1 MNRHSYLQIRT
12 VHVLS
17 VIVMFAI
24 SAGILLVAQSGGCI
38 GASLAGTDGSY
49 DTPDAVLFG
58 HAPVQAVTTWE
69 GMTNLSV
76 VCQIADTFADTFFT
90 GVLDVA
96 YAVHAVLSLTAVDNI
111 TDDSSLGLDG
121 AYGITTFKLGSHT
134 YAAVT
139 SNGDDDGVQV
149 LDITNPSN
157 ITAAGSQIDPGSSG
171 FGGARGITAFVSDT
185 STYVAFTAHG
195 GDSVHILSPDGV
207 TDPFHIIGI
216 PDEGTR
222 VLDGASDIAT
232 FASGSF
238 LYAAVAAFDDDGVQ
252 ILNITQPE
260 RSTLAGNITDDGTN
274 DDDLELNGAYGI
286 VAFESKDHTYAAVT
300 AYEDDG
306 VQILDIT
313 NPFNIIPASRIT
325 DTNILYLNGT
335 QGIATFKSGNHTY
348 IAVAA
353 FYDDGVQILNITDPS
368 NITPAGSIADD
379 GTNADDLELNGA
391 RDITTFVS
399 GNHTYAA
406 VVAYEDDGVQLLDI
420 TNPSNIIAA
429 GSIDTNTLELDG
441 ASGITTFESGGHIY
455 AAVAANEDN
464 GVQILRIDILEPDTT
479 SSTDAFVT
487 TWRTTSD
494 DQEITINFVGSGMDI
509 SWGDGTTVTGVSV
522 PQTHTYTDAGDYTVS
537 VTGGLTGLTLD
548 RPPNS
553 IGLLGPVPEL
563 ASIDQWGGISWTNMN
578 NAFAGASNMV
588 YMATDTP
595 DLRLVTDMSGMF
607 ASATAFDGDL
617 SSWDVSSVTH
627 MTGMFLDATTFDG
640 DLSSWD
646 VSSVTHMSDMFNFAS
661 SFDQPINDWDVSSVS
676 RMNNMFYAATSFNQP
691 LNDWDVS
698 SVTDMYRIFAAAS
711 SFNQLLNAWDV
722 SSVTD
727 MSDMFYYATTFD
739 GDISAWDVSSV
750 TDMNDMFYYATSF
763 NRSLNDWDVSSVTDT
778 DSMFYYATDFDG
790 DISAW
795 DVSSVTDMNDMFL
808 NASSFNQALNAW
820 DVSSV
825 TDMKDMFLNAT
836 AFDQDLSGWYV
847 VQDTPVLTAN
857 AMFSIRAQNSYLDGL
872 VSTYSVDDTRFV
884 MDDKTLSLNSTNLP
898 PAGIYPLDITAPAVL
913 GEPDAGDEG
922 HTRTLIVTVKGEH
935 LPFITTWRTTLPS
948 QEITIN
954 FVGSGM
960 NISWGDGMTET
971 NVSGTQ
977 SHTYAT
983 AGDYRVSVT
992 GALTGLTLDRP
1003 DVFGN
1008 LVGLVPELA
1017 SIDQWGGISW
1027 TNMSNAFAGASNMTY
1042 TATDTPDLRLVTDMH
1057 RMFET
1062 ATAFD
1067 GDLSS
1072 WDVSSVTDMAYMF
1085 SSATS
1090 FNQPLNAWDV
1100 SSVTDMTYMFGS
1112 ATSFNRP
1119 LNDWDVSS
1127 VTDMFGMFFA
1137 ASSFDRPLNDWDVSS
1152 VRGMRGMFF
1161 NAISFD
1167 QPLHAW
1173 DVSSVSIMHSMFSA
1187 AILFDRPLNAWD
1199 VSSVTDM
1206 YGMFHDTYSFNQPL
1220 HAWDVSKVADM
1231 STMFKS
1237 ARDFNHPLNDWDV
1250 SSVTHMAEM
1259 FEGASSFNKD
1269 LSSWY
1274 ITPESAVLITDHSR
1288 TLTVMPLSPY
1298 IGEQSPVY
1306 TVNDARFVMNGRTL
1320 SLNSA
1325 NTPTAD
1331 IYDLDITATAVL
1343 DEPNTSTHTRTVAIT
1358 VRDPSTVPFITTWR
1372 TDSADQTITV
1382 PVGGSTARYSID
1394 WGDNS
1399 LVETD
1404 ITGDSTHTYR
1414 EAGIHTVSIS
1424 GNFERIHLDG
1434 QQPNAG
1440 RLVSIEQ
1447 WGDMYWTSMSGAF
1460 DGAYNMVYD
1469 ATAAPDLGLVSDTS
1483 RMFAG
1488 AAAFDGNISGWNVS
1502 AVRDMSGMFDG
1513 ATSFDQSLNDW
1524 DVLTVRDMSGMFD
1537 GAAAFDGDISGWGV
1551 SAVRDMSGMF
1561 DGATSFDQ
1569 HLKDWDVLAV
1579 RDMSGMFDG
1588 ATSFDQPLNSWNV
1601 SSVRDMSSIFDGATL
1616 FDRPLDDWDVSSTT
1630 DMTRMF
1636 AGATSFNRPLDDWD
1650 ISAAT
1655 GMSGMFAGATAFDQD
1670 LSGWYVTL
1678 DGPAVIAL
1686 DHPRTPKVLP
1696 LSPYLDGHLNTYS
1709 VNDPQFVVAGRTLL
1723 LADPDSPPTAGDYL
1737 LTITTAAILGEPNT
1751 GSHTGTFEITVK
1763 DPTVRPFITTWNT
1776 DSDNQTITIPG
1787 TGRACNIDWGDGTV
1801 HLDTYCRR
1809 THTYAEAG
1817 THTVLISGGLERFHL
1832 DGQQPNAGRLASIE
1846 QWGDI
1851 YWTSMRS
1858 AFEGA
1863 SNMVYNATD
1872 APDLSRVSDTSSM
1885 FEDATSFDGD
1895 LASWDVSAVTN
1906 MNSMFEGT
1914 TSFDQPLN
1922 DWDVSS
1928 VTDMRGMFRGT
1939 TSFDRPLNDWNVSSV
1954 INMEDMFSGATKF
1967 NQLLNDWNVSSV
1979 TDMSFM
1985 LSGAT
1990 DFNQPLN
1997 DWDVSSVTDMFGMFA
2012 AASSFNQLLNDWDVS
2027 SVTDMNSMF
2036 GSATDFNQPLNT
2048 WNVSSVTGMSGM
2060 FYYASSFDQS
2070 LNTWN
2075 VSSVID
2081 MYSMFGS
2088 ATDFNQPLNDWDVSS
2103 VDDMSRMFES
2113 ATSFD
2118 QPLNAWDV
2126 SSVTDMPYMFYGATS
2141 FDQPLNDWDVSSVS
2155 EMGSMFYGATDFNR
2169 PLNAW
2174 DVSYATYMN
2183 DMFRNATSFNQP
2195 LASWDVS
2202 SVTGMSYMFKDA
2214 TSFDHPL
2221 ASWDVSSVTGMY
2233 EMFKDATAF
2242 DQDLAYWYVVPD
2254 PVRILTANATF
2265 SIRAQ
2270 NGYLD
2275 DRSVY
2280 SVSDT
2285 RFVINDKT
2293 LSLNSTHPPPAG
2305 THSLTISAT
2314 AVLDEPASHTRTIA
2328 VTVKG
2333 EHRPFITTWRTATAS
2348 QNITINFVGSG
2359 LNISWGDGMTETNVK
2374 GSQTHTYATAGNYTV
2389 SVTGA
2394 LTGLTLDTPLDLL
2407 GNPGPVP
2414 EIVSID
2420 QWGDISWTTMRDA
2433 FEGASNMTYRA
2444 TDVPDMSRV
2453 LDMSNMFKGATSFD
2467 GDISSWGVSSVTDTS
2482 YMFSGATSFNG
2493 DLSSWDVSSVTDMEG
2508 MFSGVTSFNQPL
2520 SSWDVSRVTNMR
2532 YMFFSATSFDR
2543 PLVSWDVSR
2552 VTDMANM
2559 FFNTD
2564 SFNQPL
2570 ASWDVSRVTD
2580 MANMFGTTDSF
2591 NQPLASWD
2599 VSRVTDMN
2607 SMFSRTDSFNGD
2619 ISSWDVSRVT
2629 DMNAMFSRTDS
2640 FNGDISSWDVSRV
2653 TDMDR
2658 MFRDAASFN
2667 GDISSW
2673 DVSSVTRMEIMFKDA
2688 ASFNG
2693 DISSWDVSNV
2703 NRMERMFDGATS
2715 FDQNLGEWYATLDGT
2730 VLISDGSRNLAVSP
2744 LSPYLDGL
2752 SPAYSLNDTRF
2763 AINGRTLSLDPG
2775 TSPPAGDYPLA
2786 ISATALLGEPGSHS
2800 RTFTVTVSDSPVRDL
2815 PVRPFVTTWNTDSA
2829 NQAIT
2834 IPVGGSTAP
2843 YHVDWGDNTAST
2855 GVTGDSTHTYAEAGN
2870 HTVSIS
2876 GGFERIHLN
2885 DRQPN
2890 ADRLVSIDQWGDVSW
2905 TSMREAFAGASN
2917 MVYNATDAPDLGRVS
2932 DMSDMF
2938 GDAASFDGDISS
2950 WDVSAVTDMSNMF
2963 AGASSF
2969 NQPLSSWD
2977 LSSVTYMGSMFNIA
2991 SSFNQDIS
2999 SWDVSRVIDMNL
3011 MFASTPSF
3019 NGNISS
3025 WDVSSVRDMRYMFY
3039 DATVF
3044 NANISSWDVS
3054 RVTDMEGMFY
3064 IASSFDGDISSW
3076 DVSAVTNMNRMF
3088 HSASSFNGDI
3098 SSWDVSAATDMNS
3111 MFTGASS
3118 FAQNLGKW
3126 YAVLEGPDIIHG
3138 SPRMPSVSPL
3148 SPYLDGRLTVY
3159 LLNDTRFIMDG
3170 RTLLA
3175 NPDELPPA
3183 GDYYLAISTASLLAE
3198 PNADSHSR
3206 TFTVTVMNFPVTPFI
3221 TTWNTGSAN
3230 QTITIPGT
3238 GQGHTCNIDW
3248 GDGTVHVDTSC
3259 RQTHTYAEAGTHTVS
3274 ISGGLE
3280 RFHLDDQ
3287 RPNADRLASIE
3298 QWGDIRWTSMREAFE
3313 GASNMVYNATDAP
3326 NLSRVSDM
3334 SSMFEVALSFNGNLS
3349 SWDVSSVTDMSSMF
3363 SYAYDFNGDLSS
3375 WDVSAVTD
3383 MSIMFNYAYKFNGDL
3398 SSWDVSAVT
3407 DMSHMF
3413 EAADSFNGDLSSWD
3427 VSAVTDMSGMFTDAI
3442 SFNGN
3447 LSGWNVSKVTNM
3459 GSMFLSA
3466 ELFNQSLNNWNV
3478 SAVTSMNRMFHSA
3491 SSFNQTISS
3500 WDVSAVTDMHR
3511 MFYRAS
3517 DFNQPLNGWDV
3528 SKVTDMSGMFYQA
3541 SDFNQPL
3548 NAWNV
3553 SKVTSMASMFFAATS
3568 FSQNLGNWYVTLD
3581 STEIDLDGDGRV
3593 VGAIS
3598 AQNGV
3603 LDRQSPTYDIGEG
3616 ADSDL
3621 FMVNSTDKTLELA
3634 PNASPLSGVYKA
3646 NITSTGPFGTDNHRV
3661 LDITV
3666 RGSTNSPPVVLA
3678 GDDQVIGEGNTVTL
3692 SGSATD
3698 TDGDDITYTWS
3709 QTAPTPPSITFVNA
3723 SASSTTFTAP
3733 SVTGDTPFTLTLT
3746 ADDGTQSAEG
3756 TLVITVKETGTA
3768 FITTWNTISADQN
3781 ITINFVGSGMNITW
3795 GDGAAETGVNGSQT
3809 HTYAKTGNHPVSVT
3823 GGLTGLTL
3831 HQTEDVDGTPY
3842 ALELASIDQ
3851 WGDIS
3856 WTTMSN
3862 AFAGASNMVYRAT
3875 VAPDLSGVASMSGM
3889 FSQAS
3894 SFNGDLSGWNV
3905 SSVTDMSN
3913 MFFIASSFNGTLS
3926 DWNVSS
3932 VNDMNGMFWQAS
3944 SFDRP
3949 LNDWN
3954 VSSVSNMNNMFLD
3967 ARAFNKPLN
3976 DWNVSSVTE
3985 MDRMFADA
3993 ASFDQPLNDW
4003 NVSSV
4008 TVMSNMFNTASS
4020 FNGTL
4025 SDWNVSSVTDMSGMF
4040 SRATAFNGIISD
4052 WDVSSVTDMTSM
4064 FNRASSFDRPLNT
4077 WNVSS
4082 VTNMN
4087 NMSNMFNGATA
4098 FDQNLGMWYVV
4109 PDSVSIASSDVP
4121 GVVGTISAQNTALNE
4136 HNPVYGIGM
4145 GMGGDSDRFGITDGN
4160 KLNMTSVATQSTYT
4174 VNVTASGP
4182 SVFENGSNWHI
4193 LKVNVTGLNNLPDAE
4208 AGPDLSVDE
4217 GGSIALQGSG
4227 SDDDDGDQLTY
4238 SWSEHNLLT
4247 FDNRTSATP
4256 TVTAS
4261 SVTTNMNI
4269 TLTLTVSDGIDSDAD
4284 TMVLTVRN
4292 VTSDN
4297 LRPTINVGP
4306 DQTVKEGA
4314 QVSVPWTATNPD
4326 GDPLT
4331 YSWSQDPLLPAIS
4344 LNSPGLSPTTFTAPA
4359 VDDDTDFTF
4368 TLTVT
4373 AGPHTV
4379 EDSLTV
4385 TVRNNHPP
4393 VAEAG
4398 PNLQVDEGGSVVLQ
4412 GSGSDVDAGDELT
4425 YLWSEHDLLTF
4436 ENRTFA
4442 TPKVTASSV
4451 TANVNITLTL
4461 TVDDGTAS
4469 ETDTMVLTVQNLNDT
4484 RIVNAEAGPDLSVDE
4499 GGSVVLQGSGSDDDA
4514 GDELTYLWSEHDLL
4528 TFENR
4533 TFAAPTVTA
4542 SSVTNNTRITL
4553 TLIVSDGTTSDE
4565 DMMVL
4570 TIRDVTSEN
4579 FPPSVR
4585 VGPNQTVREGA
4596 QVSMPWTATDPDGD
4610 AMAYSWSQI
4619 PLLPAISLDSPD
4631 LSPTTFTAPAVD
4643 ANTDFTF
4650 TLTVITGTHTVED
4663 SLTVTVRNDH
4673 LPSVDAGP
4681 DKTVDEGTTVTL
4693 TGSASDPDKDPLTYV
4708 WERISGSQVT
4718 LTDGNTLRPQFAAPR
4733 VTSDEQIVFRLN
4745 VTDDAGKSAE
4755 DTVTVTVRDVPI
4767 AVSSATYNP
4776 GNGQLTI
4783 TFNQD
4788 IGSSDPDYSAM
4799 HIRSTGSDSGG
4810 IALSDIADRS
4820 HSGRTVTATLDS
4832 GQQDTYDNLESA
4844 QLDIAGG
4851 AVTDA
4856 DGVPIIQMLDIPISD
4871 VSRKKSSSSK
4881 APIVHINA
4889 LVQARIVDIPPHI
4902 AEQVALHD
4910 ASDPL
4915 EPVMPDDTFDLP
4927 LVIDGRGYLLDDL
4940 INTLVLQTVTTGDGP
4955 AIITFTVYTQKDLA
4969 HFALYLNLKDENTDY
4984 ADSDTRITYKDDGT
4998 TVVTDPHGYIG
5009 DNSTITVTQEDDQVP
5024 EKKTVRITVE
5034 FEEPIGPTNM
5044 VAYMWN
5050 TDRKATFVRII
5061 DAFEVAASAVLQEPV
5076 MQKADPEPV
5085 LPDSEMPADPEPVV
5099 PYSEL
5104 PADPEPVPRDTPWP
5118 DDYDDDAQ
5126 VLTLIR
5132 MWSGFEPESITD
5144 AQLIDLL
5151 GLEDYRGADIP
5162 DWMMTEL
5169 GVLVVRDAVTV
5180 NEFMLAL
5187 QYVLEHA

>member
-1 MNRHSYLQIRT
+1 M
-12 VHVLS
+12 LS
-17 VIVMFAI
+17 VIVVFAI
-24 SAGILLVAQSGGCI
+24 SAGILLAAQSGCI
-38 GASLAGTDGSY
+38 GATLAGTDGIY
-49 DTPDAVLFG
+49 NTFDTDLSE
-58 HAPVQAVTTWE
+58 HAPVQEVMAGE
-69 GMTNLSV
+69 RMTNLSAA
-76 VCQIADTFADTFFT
+76 CQIADTFTDMFFT
-90 GVLDVA
+90 GVLDAA

-111 TDDSSLGLDG
+111 ADDGTITDDLELNRPR
-121 AYGITTFKLGSHT
+121 GITTFVSGGHT
-134 YAAVT
+134 YAAVAAYV
-139 SNGDDDGVQV
+139 DDGVQI
-149 LDITNPSN
+149 LNITNPSN
-157 ITAAGSQIDPGSSG
+157 ITAAG
-171 FGGARGITAFVSDT
+171 R
-185 STYVAFTAHG
+185 
-195 GDSVHILSPDGV
+195 
-207 TDPFHIIGI
+207 
-216 PDEGTR
+216 
-222 VLDGASDIAT
+222 
-232 FASGSF
+232 
-238 LYAAVAAFDDDGVQ
+238 
-252 ILNITQPE
+252 
-260 RSTLAGNITDDGTN
+260 ITDDGTN
-274 DDDLELNGAYGI
+274 TDNLELNGAIG
-286 VAFESKDHTYAAVT
+286 
-300 AYEDDG
+300 
-306 VQILDIT
+306 
-313 NPFNIIPASRIT
+313 
-325 DTNILYLNGT
+325 
-335 QGIATFKSGNHTY
+335 
-348 IAVAA
+348 
-353 FYDDGVQILNITDPS
+353 
-368 NITPAGSIADD
+368 
-379 GTNADDLELNGA
+379 
-391 RDITTFVS
+391 ITTFVS

-406 VVAYEDDGVQLLDI
+406 VAAYFDDGVQILNI
-420 TNPSNIIAA
+420 TYPSNITAA
-429 GSIDTNTLELDG
+429 GSITNTDSLELDG
-441 ASGITTFESGGHIY
+441 ATDITTFKSGGHIYAAVASFDDSGVQILNITDPSRITPAGNITNTSSLELSGAIGIATFESGGHTYAAVASFDDSGVQILNVTDPQNITPAGSITDTTSLELNGAFDITTFKSGNHTYAAVAAQHDSGVQILNITDPSRITPAGHITDTTSLELNSAYGITTFKSGGHIY
-455 AAVAANEDN
+455 AAVAADIDD
-464 GVQILRIDILEPDTT
+464 GVQILDVTDPSRITPAGRIMDDNTDNLKLNGARDITTFKSDGHTYAAVTSYYDHGVQIIRINIPESDTIPA
-479 SSTDAFVT
+479 DAFVT

-494 DQEITINFVGSGMDI
+494 DQEITINFVGDDI
-509 SWGDGTTVTGVSV
+509 NIDWGDGATDTGVDE
-522 PQTHTYTDAGDYTVS
+522 PQTHTYEDAGNYTVS

-548 RPPNS
+548 RPDDFADR
-553 IGLLGPVPEL
+553 LVPEL
-563 ASIDQWGGISWTNMN
+563 ASIDQWGGISWTNMSD
-578 NAFAGASNMV
+578 AFAGASNMT
-588 YMATDTP
+588 YSATDTP
-595 DLRLVTDMSGMF
+595 DLRLVTDMSFMF
-607 ASATAFDGDL
+607 NDATAFDGDL
-617 SSWDVSSVTH
+617 SSWDVSSVTD
-627 MTGMFLDATTFDG
+627 MRSMFRDATAFNG
-640 DLSSWD
+640 NLSSWD
-646 VSSVTHMSDMFNFAS
+646 VSSVTDMYSMFRSVTA
-661 SFDQPINDWDVSSVS
+661 FDQPINDWDVSKVTDMGAMFAGATAFDQPINDWDVS
-676 RMNNMFYAATSFNQP
+676 KVIDMNVMFAGATAFNRP
-691 LNDWDVS
+691 LNAWDVS
-698 SVTDMYRIFAAAS
+698 SVTFMNGMFLSAS
-711 SFNQLLNAWDV
+711 AFKQPLNAWDV

-727 MSDMFYYATTFD
+727 MNGMFTLASAFD
-739 GDISAWDVSSV
+739 QPLNAWDVSSV
-750 TDMNDMFYYATSF
+750 TRMFFMFQGATAF
-763 NRSLNDWDVSSVTDT
+763 DQPLNAWDVSKVTEMGG
-778 DSMFYYATDFDG
+778 MFIGASAFDQPLN
-790 DISAW
+790 AW
-795 DVSSVTDMNDMFL
+795 DVSSVTSMSFMFN
-808 NASSFNQALNAW
+808 NATSFNQPLGTWDVSSVTSMVDMFSGATAFDQPLNAW

-825 TDMKDMFLNAT
+825 TDMEEMFLGAI
-836 AFDQDLSGWYV
+836 AFDQDLSDWYV

-857 AMFSIRAQNSYLDGL
+857 AMFPIRAQNSYLDGL

-913 GEPDAGDEG
+913 GEPNAGEEG

-935 LPFITTWRTTLPS
+935 RPFITTWRTTLPN

-960 NISWGDGMTET
+960 DISWGDGMTET

-983 AGDYRVSVT
+983 AGDYTVSVT
-992 GALTGLTLDRP
+992 GGLTGLTLDRP
-1003 DVFGN
+1003 EDFFGSP
-1008 LVGLVPELA
+1008 GPVPELA
-1017 SIDQWGGISW
+1017 SIDQWGDISW
-1027 TNMSNAFAGASNMTY
+1027 TTMREAFGGASNMTY
-1042 TATDTPDLRLVTDMH
+1042 RATDVPNLSRVLDMSY
-1057 RMFET
+1057 MFNN
-1062 ATAFD
+1062 AAAFD

-1072 WDVSSVTDMAYMF
+1072 WDVSSVTDMKGMF
-1085 SSATS
+1085 HGATSFNGDLSSWDVSSVTNMVAIFLEAHSFNGDLSAWDVSKVTDMRGMFGGATSFNGDLSSWDVSAVTNMAVMFERATS
-1090 FNQPLNAWDV
+1090 FNQDISAWDVSAVTNMGSMFHFATSFNQNLSSWDVSSVISMFAMFQSATSFDGDISAWDVSSVISMAVMFTHASSFDHPLNNWDV
-1100 SSVTDMTYMFGS
+1100 SSVTDMEDMFDD
-1112 ATSFNRP
+1112 ATSF
-1119 LNDWDVSS
+1119 
-1127 VTDMFGMFFA
+1127 
-1137 ASSFDRPLNDWDVSS
+1137 
-1152 VRGMRGMFF
+1152 
-1161 NAISFD
+1161 D
-1167 QPLHAW
+1167 Q
-1173 DVSSVSIMHSMFSA
+1173 
-1187 AILFDRPLNAWD
+1187 
-1199 VSSVTDM
+1199 
-1206 YGMFHDTYSFNQPL
+1206 
-1220 HAWDVSKVADM
+1220 
-1231 STMFKS
+1231 
-1237 ARDFNHPLNDWDV
+1237 
-1250 SSVTHMAEM
+1250 
-1259 FEGASSFNKD
+1259 D

-1274 ITPESAVLITDHSR
+1274 ITPESAVLITDRSR
-1288 TLTVMPLSPY
+1288 TLTVIPLSPY

-1325 NTPTAD
+1325 NMPTTD

-1343 DEPNTSTHTRTVAIT
+1343 DEPNTHTRTITIT
-1358 VRDPSTVPFITTWR
+1358 VSDPPVRPFVTTWN
-1372 TDSADQTITV
+1372 TDSANQAITI
-1382 PVGGSTARYSID
+1382 PVGGSTASYHVD
-1394 WGDNS
+1394 WGDNTAS
-1399 LVETD
+1399 TSV
-1404 ITGDSTHTYR
+1404 TGDSTHTYA
-1414 EAGIHTVSIS
+1414 EAGIYTVSIS
-1424 GNFERIHLDG
+1424 GGLERIYLDG

-1440 RLVSIEQ
+1440 RLASIEQ

-1460 DGAYNMVYD
+1460 DGAYNMVYN
-1469 ATAAPDLGLVSDTS
+1469 ATDAPDLGLVSDMS

-1488 AAAFDGNISGWNVS
+1488 AAAFDGEISEWDVS
-1502 AVRDMSGMFDG
+1502 AVMDMSRMFY
-1513 ATSFDQSLNDW
+1513 S
-1524 DVLTVRDMSGMFD
+1524 
-1537 GAAAFDGDISGWGV
+1537 AAAFDGDISGWDV
-1551 SAVRDMSGMF
+1551 SAVRDMNHMFARATSFDQPLNDWDVLAVRDMSGMF

-1601 SSVRDMSSIFDGATL
+1601 SSVRDMSSIFDGATS
-1616 FDRPLDDWDVSSTT
+1616 FDQPLDDWDVSSTT

-1636 AGATSFNRPLDDWD
+1636 AGATSFDQPLDDWD

-1696 LSPYLDGHLNTYS
+1696 LSPYLDGHLHTYS

-1723 LADPDSPPTAGDYL
+1723 LADPDSPPTAGDYQ

-1832 DGQQPNAGRLASIE
+1832 DGQRPNAGRLASIE

-1954 INMEDMFSGATKF
+1954 TDMSRMFWNASSF
-1967 NQLLNDWNVSSV
+1967 NQTLNDWNVSSV
-1979 TDMSFM
+1979 TDMSRMFWSTTSFDRPLNDWDVSSVTDM
-1985 LSGAT
+1985 NNMFTAASSFNQTLNDWDVSSVTGTIYMFTAAT
-1990 DFNQPLN
+1990 SFDRPLNDWDVSSVTDMHDMFGSASSFNQPLN
-1997 DWDVSSVTDMFGMFA
+1997 DWDVSSVTYMNNMFYN
-2012 AASSFNQLLNDWDVS
+2012 AASFNGDLSSWDVS
-2027 SVTDMNSMF
+2027 SVADMNYMF
-2036 GSATDFNQPLNT
+2036 SD
-2048 WNVSSVTGMSGM
+2048 
-2060 FYYASSFDQS
+2060 ASS
-2070 LNTWN
+2070 
-2075 VSSVID
+2075 
-2081 MYSMFGS
+2081 
-2088 ATDFNQPLNDWDVSS
+2088 FNQPLNDWDVSS
-2103 VDDMSRMFES
+2103 VGDMDGMFYNAS
-2113 ATSFD
+2113 SFN
-2118 QPLNAWDV
+2118 QPLSSWDV
-2126 SSVTDMPYMFYGATS
+2126 SSVTYMSHMFEDASS
-2141 FDQPLNDWDVSSVS
+2141 FNQPLSSWDVSSVGD
-2155 EMGSMFYGATDFNR
+2155 MNNMFTA
-2169 PLNAW
+2169 A
-2174 DVSYATYMN
+2174 S
-2183 DMFRNATSFNQP
+2183 SFNQP

-2202 SVTGMSYMFKDA
+2202 SVTYMVGMFEDA
-2214 TSFDHPL
+2214 SSFNRPL
-2221 ASWDVSSVTGMY
+2221 SSWDVSSVTDMS
-2233 EMFKDATAF
+2233 EMFKDATSF

-2254 PVRILTANATF
+2254 PVRIMTADTTL

-2314 AVLDEPASHTRTIA
+2314 AVLGEPASHTRTIT

-2333 EHRPFITTWRTATAS
+2333 DHRPFITTWRTATAG

-2359 LNISWGDGMTETNVK
+2359 LNIYWGDGMTDTNVK
-2374 GSQTHTYATAGNYTV
+2374 GPQTHAYATANNYTV

-2420 QWGDISWTTMRDA
+2420 QWGDISWTSMRDA

-2444 TDVPDMSRV
+2444 TDVPDLSRV

-2508 MFSGVTSFNQPL
+2508 MFNGVTSFNQPL

-2543 PLVSWDVSR
+2543 PLASWDVSR

-2607 SMFSRTDSFNGD
+2607 SMFSRTASFNGD

-2688 ASFNG
+2688 DSFNG

-2763 AINGRTLSLDPG
+2763 AIDGRTLSLDPG

-2800 RTFTVTVSDSPVRDL
+2800 RTFTVTVSDSPVMDL
-2815 PVRPFVTTWNTDSA
+2815 HGRPFVTTWNTDSA

-2834 IPVGGSTAP
+2834 IPVGGSTAS
-2843 YHVDWGDNTAST
+2843 YHVDWGDNTTST

-2876 GGFERIHLN
+2876 GGFERIHL
-2885 DRQPN
+2885 DYRQPN

-2932 DMSDMF
+2932 DTSSMF
-2938 GDAASFDGDISS
+2938 ADAASFDGDISS
-2950 WDVSAVTDMSNMF
+2950 WDVSAVTDMSLMF
-2963 AGASSF
+2963 SAASSF
-2969 NQPLSSWD
+2969 NRPLSSWD
-2977 LSSVTYMGSMFNIA
+2977 VSSVTYMGSMFNIA

-2999 SWDVSRVIDMNL
+2999 SWDVSRVIDMNF
-3011 MFASTPSF
+3011 MFASTPFF
-3019 NGNISS
+3019 NGDISS

-3044 NANISSWDVS
+3044 NGNISSWDVS
-3054 RVTDMEGMFY
+3054 RVTGMEGMFY

-3159 LLNDTRFIMDG
+3159 LLNDTRFVMDG

-3175 NPDELPPA
+3175 NPEDLPPA

-3206 TFTVTVMNFPVTPFI
+3206 TFTVTVRDFPVTPFI
-3221 TTWNTGSAN
+3221 TTWNTDSAN
-3230 QTITIPGT
+3230 QSITIPGT
-3238 GQGHTCNIDW
+3238 GRNCNINW
-3248 GDGTVHVDTSC
+3248 GDGTLHVDTYC
-3259 RQTHTYAEAGTHTVS
+3259 GQTHTYAANGTHTIS

-3287 RPNADRLASIE
+3287 RPNADRLVSIE
-3298 QWGDIRWTSMREAFE
+3298 QWGDIYWTSMRSAFD
-3313 GASNMVYNATDAP
+3313 GARNMVYNATDAP
-3326 NLSRVSDM
+3326 DLSRVSDT
-3334 SSMFEVALSFNGNLS
+3334 SSMFEDADSFNGDLS
-3349 SWDVSSVTDMSSMF
+3349 SWDVSSVTDMSS
-3363 SYAYDFNGDLSS
+3363 
-3375 WDVSAVTD
+3375 
-3383 MSIMFNYAYKFNGDL
+3383 
-3398 SSWDVSAVT
+3398 
-3407 DMSHMF
+3407 MF

-3427 VSAVTDMSGMFTDAI
+3427 VSAVTDMSGMFWYAD

-3447 LSGWNVSKVTNM
+3447 LSSWNVSSVTNMYGMFSSAYSFNQPLNSWDVSSVTNMHSMFSEAYDFNKPLNSWNVSSVTNMAYMFSNAYDFNKPLNSWDVSRVTDMEAMFQSASKFNQPLSSWDVSSVTYMNSMFSYATSFNGDISSWNVSKVSRMVEMFTN
-3459 GSMFLSA
+3459 
-3466 ELFNQSLNNWNV
+3466 
-3478 SAVTSMNRMFHSA
+3478 TP
-3491 SSFNQTISS
+3491 SFQ
-3500 WDVSAVTDMHR
+3500 
-3511 MFYRAS
+3511 
-3517 DFNQPLNGWDV
+3517 
-3528 SKVTDMSGMFYQA
+3528 
-3541 SDFNQPL
+3541 
-3548 NAWNV
+3548 
-3553 SKVTSMASMFFAATS
+3553 
-3568 FSQNLGNWYVTLD
+3568 QNLGNWYVTLD
-3581 STEIDLDGDGRV
+3581 STEIDLDGDGRA

-3598 AQNGV
+3598 AQNSV
-3603 LDRQSPTYDIGEG
+3603 LDRHSPTYGIGEG
-3616 ADSDL
+3616 TDSDL
-3621 FMVNSTDKTLELA
+3621 FVVNFTGKILEL
-3634 PNASPLSGVYKA
+3634 NTDASPLSGVYKA

-4217 GGSIALQGSG
+4217 GDSIALQGSG

-4261 SVTTNMNI
+4261 SVTTNVNI

-4284 TMVLTVRN
+4284 TMVLTIRD
-4292 VTSDN
+4292 VTSEN
-4297 LRPTINVGP
+4297 FPPSVRVGP

-4314 QVSVPWTATNPD
+4314 QVSMPWTATDPD

-4442 TPKVTASSV
+4442 
-4451 TANVNITLTL
+4451 
-4461 TVDDGTAS
+4461 
-4469 ETDTMVLTVQNLNDT
+4469 
-4484 RIVNAEAGPDLSVDE
+4484 
-4499 GGSVVLQGSGSDDDA
+4499 
-4514 GDELTYLWSEHDLL
+4514 
-4528 TFENR
+4528 
-4533 TFAAPTVTA
+4533 APAVTA

-4565 DMMVL
+4565 DTMVL

-4585 VGPNQTVREGA
+4585 VGPDQTVREGA

-4663 SLTVTVRNDH
+4663 SLTVTVRNNH

-4718 LTDGNTLRPQFAAPR
+4718 LTDGDTLRPQFAAPR
-4733 VTSDEQIVFRLN
+4733 ITSDEQIVFRLN

-4832 GQQDTYDNLESA
+4832 GQQDAYDNLESA

-4856 DGVPIIQMLDIPISD
+4856 DGVPIIQMPDIPISD

-5009 DNSTITVTQEDDQVP
+5009 DDATITVTQEDDQVP

-5034 FEEPIGPTNM
+5034 FGEEPMGPTNM

-5099 PYSEL
+5099 PYSEM

-5151 GLEDYRGADIP
+5151 GLEDYRGADLP
-5162 DWMMTEL
+5162 NWMMTEL
-5169 GVLVVRDAVTV
+5169 GVLVARDAVTV
-5180 NEFMLAL
+5180 DEFMLAL